1 MIIVYNLDIA
11 NDLGSVF
18 AAIIMQQIE
27 AAAAYN
33 YLELSMDYISE
44 KTGIKKSDTL
54 DAVKLLQVMG
64 FVNILKNGNI
74 VKKQII
80 KKARAAADKNPDE
93 FLEFR
98 ALWIFEHSEQFFIQ
112 SGGGKLPQYMAK
124 DNVALRTIYAKFVE
138 MFAGKDVSLIVKV
151 KSFLDKCKNITTKA
165 GGGNLSPSNV
175 LCNFERIIAEMQQG
189 SRAAV
194 GKPMI
199 NNKIPI
205 Y

>member
-93 FLEFR
+93 FFEFR
-98 ALWIFEHSEQFFIQ
+98 TLWIFEHNEQFVQQ

-124 DNVALRTIYAKFVE
+124 DNVALRTIYSKFVE
-138 MFAGKDVSLIVKV
+138 MFAGKDINLIVKV
-151 KSFLDKCKNITTKA
+151 KSFLDKTKNISTKA

-175 LCNFERIIAEMQQG
+175 LCNFERIIAEMHQG
-189 SRAAV
+189 SSAAV
-194 GKPMI
+194 GKPTI

>member
-54 DAVKLLQVMG
+54 DAVKLLQVRG
-64 FVNILKNGNI
+64 FINILKNGNI

-112 SGGGKLPQYMAK
+112 SGGGKLPQYMTK

>member
-54 DAVKLLQVMG
+54 DAVKLLQVRG

-112 SGGGKLPQYMAK
+112 SGGGKLPQYMTK

-138 MFAGKDVSLIVKV
+138 MFVGKDVSLIVKV

>member
-1 MIIVYNLDIA
+1 MIIVYDLYFA
-11 NDLGSVF
+11 VELGSVF
-18 AAIIMQQIE
+18 AAIVMQQIE
-27 AAAAYN
+27 VAAAFGMV
-33 YLELSMDYISE
+33 EISAANIEE
-44 KTGIKKSDTL
+44 KTGIKKVDVL
-54 DAVKLLQVMG
+54 EAAKLLEVRG
-64 FVNILKNGNI
+64 FVSILKNGNI

>member
-54 DAVKLLQVMG
+54 DAVRLLQVRG
-64 FVNILKNGNI
+64 FINILKNGNI

-138 MFAGKDVSLIVKV
+138 MFVGKDVSLIVKV

>member
-54 DAVKLLQVMG
+54 DAVKLLQVRG
-64 FVNILKNGNI
+64 FINILKNGNI

>member
-54 DAVKLLQVMG
+54 DAVKLLQVRG
-64 FVNILKNGNI
+64 FINILKNGNI

-138 MFAGKDVSLIVKV
+138 MFVGKDVSLIVKV

>member
-194 GKPMI
+194 GKPMT